1 MKKKIIFVTG
11 TRADFGKMKSI
22 ITNLQMDNFFETYIF
37 ITGMHLLREYG
48 FTWQEIK
55 KSDIKNIIKFKN
67 QNYKQKE
74 DITFAKTISGF
85 AKTIKKIK
93 PDLVIVHGDRI
104 EAFAATVSSILNDT
118 LVGHIEGGEISGTKD
133 ELIRHS
139 ISKLSTFHFV
149 SNLIAKKRL
158 LQLGENKKNIFVT
171 GSPEMDIINS
181 NSLPSFEDSKARYNI
196 PFQDYGILIFHPVTN
211 EVNNLDKQINII
223 LKSLI
228 SSKVNYIIIHPNND
242 PGSIKILNCYKK
254 NIKNKKLK
262 FYPSMR
268 FEHYITILKNSLF
281 IIGNSSS
288 GVREAPSLG
297 VPSINI
303 GTRQNN
309 RSSAKS
315 IININCNSKII
326 QATIKKITTSIEIKK
341 RYKNFGTG
349 NSSKKI
355 MEIIKKKSFW
365 KTNHLKQFN
374 DLY

>member
-1 MKKKIIFVTG
+1 M
-11 TRADFGKMKSI
+11 
-22 ITNLQMDNFFETYIF
+22 
-37 ITGMHLLREYG
+37 
-48 FTWQEIK
+48 
-55 KSDIKNIIKFKN
+55 
-67 QNYKQKE
+67 
-74 DITFAKTISGF
+74 
-85 AKTIKKIK
+85 
-93 PDLVIVHGDRI
+93 
-104 EAFAATVSSILNDT
+104 
-118 LVGHIEGGEISGTKD
+118 
-133 ELIRHS
+133 
-139 ISKLSTFHFV
+139 STFHFV